1 MDAITAITES
11 DTLPAMHVP
20 MKRYGKQGVL
30 DTRAGGAEARW
41 DIERELASA
50 SVTEALVLDFD
61 DVRAV
66 TVPFVE
72 ECVGKLLAG
81 RSTSYYD
88 DHPVIAIN
96 ANDDVRDTLDVT
108 LGHRRL
114 ALLHASDPPQLL
126 GGDRI
131 LNATLREAWSL
142 QSFTATEVAARLG
155 ISAQAANNRLKALVA
170 SGALR
175 RALIVPPGGG
185 KEFAY
190 TIPQPGT
197 SPPARRRRASPRQR
211 HAASRRVRS
220 ASENSS

>member
-1 MDAITAITES
+1 MNALNGIIES
-11 DTLPAMHVP
+11 DTLTLMQVP
-20 MKRYGKQGVL
+20 MKRYGKQDVL

-41 DIERELASA
+41 DIERELAAA
-50 SVTEALVLDFD
+50 SETEALVLDFD
-61 DVRAV
+61 GVRAV

-81 RSTSYYD
+81 RATSYYD

-131 LNATLREAWSL
+131 LNTTLREAWSL
-142 QSFTATEVAARLG
+142 RSFTATEVAARLG

-185 KEFAY
+185 KEFSY
-190 TIPQPGT
+190 TVPEAGATAPT
-197 SPPARRRRASPRQR
+197 PSRRPTPRRRRSMP
-211 HAASRRVRS
+211 RRVRS
-220 ASENSS
+220 ASEG